1 MTMTLSIAILAA
13 VFAVSPES
21 KSGAKSKKSDAV
33 SKWIEHVDSGP
44 ADQRPPNWAHVKA
57 LMMRRPPAVGEDAP
71 DFTLKT
77 RGDDRSVT
85 LSQFEGKKP
94 VVLIFGSYT

>member
-1 MTMTLSIAILAA
+1 MITTLSIAILAA

-21 KSGAKSKKSDAV
+21 ESTMKREKLDPAAEWIKKVDAA
-33 SKWIEHVDSGP
+33 P
-44 ADQRPPNWAHVKA
+44 ADERPPNWAHVKA

-77 RGDDRSVT
+77 RGEDRDVT

>member
-1 MTMTLSIAILAA
+1 MNTTFSIAIVA
-13 VFAVSPES
+13 VAFAVSPES
-21 KSGAKSKKSDAV
+21 KSGAKPKKSDIA
-33 SKWIEHVDSGP
+33 SKWIEEVDAAP
-44 ADQRPPNWAHVKA
+44 ADERPPNWEHVKA

-71 DFTLKT
+71 DFTLAT
-77 RGDDRSVT
+77 RGEESSVT

>member
-1 MTMTLSIAILAA
+1 MTTTLSIAILAA
-13 VFAVSPES
+13 AFAVSPES
-21 KSGAKSKKSDAV
+21 GSTMRRKKPDRVAQWIKKVDA
-33 SKWIEHVDSGP
+33 SP

>member
-1 MTMTLSIAILAA
+1 
-13 VFAVSPES
+13 
-21 KSGAKSKKSDAV
+21 
-33 SKWIEHVDSGP
+33 
-44 ADQRPPNWAHVKA
+44 
-57 LMMRRPPAVGEDAP
+57 MMRRPPAVGEDAP

-85 LSQFEGKKP
+85 LSQFKGKKP

>member
-1 MTMTLSIAILAA
+1 MTTTLSIAILAGA
-13 VFAVSPES
+13 FAVSPES
-21 KSGAKSKKSDAV
+21 KSGAKPKKSDAA
-33 SKWIEHVDSGP
+33 SKWIEDVDGRP
-44 ADQRPPNWAHVKA
+44 VDERPPNWAHVKA